1 MSLPSRERGLK
12 SITDAIPLVIMLS
25 LPSRE
30 RGLKFETFK
39 FTVSG
44 WIASL
49 PSRERGLKFQKALK
63 GDIRAIVAPFAGAW
77 IEIVNCPCPAS
88 SSCTSLP
95 SRERGLKCLVISL
108 IFWLYGVAPF
118 AGAWIEMLFYQLSET
133 AQSVAPFA
141 GAWIEIEE
149 AASSIAKIGSLPSR
163 ERGLKYS
170 FPLV

>member
-118 AGAWIEMLFYQLSET
+118 AGAWIE
-133 AQSVAPFA
+133 
-141 GAWIEIEE
+141 IEE

-163 ERGLKYS
+163 ERGLKLKKQHHQLLKS
-170 FPLV
+170 GRSLRGSVD